1 MSRDARVMQIL
12 LYGIIGLAAGWPIV
26 LFIGWPLPVALPLV
40 TAALGLAIHALVHV
54 MSAGAGAVFLR
65 ATGAQPGGAAEGT
78 YFGMSVIDALVARG
92 QVDEA
97 IEQLRI
103 EQFAYVGQPAAEIAQ
118 RLADLLLRRGLA
130 AEAAQ
135 AYGRARRA
143 WERVPTIEGTE
154 GQVYA
159 TRRLLDLFEGPL
171 ANPAAAD
178 RERERLRVGRTE

>member
-1 MSRDARVMQIL
+1 MQTL
-12 LYGIIGLAAGWPIV
+12 LYGIIGLAVGWPV
-26 LFIGWPLPVALPLV
+26 VVFLGWPLPVALPVV
-40 TAALGLAIHALVHV
+40 TAVLGFGMRALVHV
-54 MSAGAGAVFLR
+54 MSTGAGAVFLR

-78 YFGMSVIDALVARG
+78 YFGMSVIDAFVARG
-92 QVDEA
+92 QVDAA
-97 IEQLRI
+97 IAQLRI
-103 EQFAYVGQPAAEIAQ
+103 EQFAYTGQPAAEIAQ

-130 AEAAQ
+130 EEAAR